1 MQNSCTSTTIFEDT
15 HTIYPAS
22 KPVEIYMASDIENI
36 IDTLFDTT
44 SERFQQAQE
53 TSDDKVIPESAELFY
68 YYFQKINIRRAE
80 SYIISPDWLVNKG
93 VTINPKNENDNKCFQ

>member
-22 KPVEIYMASDIENI
+22 KPVEIYMASDTENI

-44 SERFQQAQE
+44 SERFQQA
-53 TSDDKVIPESAELFY
+53 
-68 YYFQKINIRRAE
+68 
-80 SYIISPDWLVNKG
+80 
-93 VTINPKNENDNKCFQ
+93 